1 MLKRILSMDEILG
14 IIKEKHEDA
23 LQDHQRLL
31 ALFADISR
39 GQMKAQQNQLRIF
52 LECQG
57 NTCILNLRNATKL
70 KQRTE
75 YHRLIQE
82 MVRDY
87 GMRKEIALNISG
99 SFWCAVTCTKPPIS
113 VDGPISTEPP
123 WANNV
128 LMRDNPGDIDP
139 YDDAKVENTTV
150 LGSKILRSQIVS
162 ITFLNTLAAAPAASW
177 DVSEARDGS
186 VLAWIRETEDLY
198 DLFIAGEN
206 GVNGRFCD
214 GLFKFYVSLREIHF
228 NGNFHTDQ
236 ATSFREMFY
245 FCYSLAALDVNGVNT
260 SMVTDMSCMFQSCQ
274 SLKTLNVSG
283 FDTSN
288 VTDMKLM
295 FWFCVSLEVLDVSG
309 FDTSKVRNM
318 RGMFGVCS
326 SLTELKLG
334 VFDTSN
340 VIAFDSFMDD
350 RWLINDRPW
359 EEMFQ

>member
-1 MLKRILSMDEILG
+1 MTDHVLSTEEILRT
-14 IIKEKHEDA
+14 IKESQEDA
-23 LQDHQRLL
+23 LWDHRRLL
-31 ALFADISR
+31 ALFADFSR
-39 GQMKAQQNQLRIF
+39 GKLKAQQNQLRIF

-57 NTCILNLRNATKL
+57 NTCILSLRNATGL
-70 KQRTE
+70 KQQTE
-75 YHRLIQE
+75 YHRLIQK

-87 GMRKEIALNISG
+87 GMQEEIALNIS
-99 SFWCAVTCTKPPIS
+99 SAFWRVVTCTEPPIP
-113 VDGPISTEPP
+113 VGKLVSTEPS

-128 LMRDNPGDIDP
+128 LMRDNVGDINA
-139 YDDAKVENTTV
+139 YDAAKVENTTV

-162 ITFLNTLAAAPAASW
+162 IMFMDTLASAPATSW
-177 DVSEARDGS
+177 DVSEAQDGS
-186 VLAWIRETEDLY
+186 VLAWIRENKDLY
-198 DLFIAGEN
+198 DLFIAGEG

-245 FCYSLAALDVNGVNT
+245 FCHSLTALDIDGVNT

-295 FWFCVSLEVLDVSG
+295 FWLCVSLEVLDVSG

-350 RWLINDRPW
+350 RWLINGRPW
-359 EEMFQ
+359 KEMFR